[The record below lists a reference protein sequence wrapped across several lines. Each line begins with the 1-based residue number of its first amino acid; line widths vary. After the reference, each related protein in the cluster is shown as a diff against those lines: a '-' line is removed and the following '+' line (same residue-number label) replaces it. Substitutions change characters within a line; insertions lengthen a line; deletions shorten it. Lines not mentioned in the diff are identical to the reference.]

1 MAENQKIPK
10 YNMNYSRIQGNN
22 PVSANRG
29 LRAHWIAY
37 IVVNGF
43 LALLNFLTGFG
54 YGFWFLY
61 PLLSWGIGIFIHTS
75 VVYIIH
81 RYPYKSDRGFYIHFA
96 VILIVSVYL
105 FLLNVITGVNYPWF
119 AWPVAAMGIG
129 VGEHFVAYKRIK
141 RIETGQTVARLHSLW
156 YPAVVCFFLVFV
168 DIFSNGY
175 PNWFWWPVVPIMFV
189 SFVIIDSIT
198 RHRENLRFRY
208 HQRQAKSQANV
219 NIDPNANA
227 AFSQEDRGEVVFEK
241 RDNSTHSDRRYCP
254 RCGEIYSP
262 GHEYCEYCGLKF
274 E

>member
-10 YNMNYSRIQGNN
+10 YNMNYSRIQGDN
-22 PVSANRG
+22 PVTANRG

-37 IVVNGF
+37 IAVNG
-43 LALLNFLTGFG
+43 LLMLINFLTGF
-54 YGFWFLY
+54 YGLWFLY
-61 PLLSWGIGIFIHTS
+61 PLTSWGIGIFIHTS

-96 VILIVSVYL
+96 VILIVSTYL
-105 FLLNVITGVNYPWF
+105 FLLNVITDISYPWF

-141 RIETGQTVARLHSLW
+141 RIESGQQVARLHSLW
-156 YPAVVCFFLVFV
+156 YPTVVCAFLIFV
-168 DIFSNGY
+168 DIFSDGY
-175 PNWFWWPVVPIMFV
+175 PDWFWWPVVPIMFV

-198 RHRENLRFRY
+198 RHRENLRIRY
-208 HQRQAKSQANV
+208 HQRQA
-219 NIDPNANA
+219 NIKVDESINASENS
-227 AFSQEDRGEVVFEK
+227 AFSQENRREVVIEK
-241 RDNSTHSDRRYCP
+241 GDNRTLSDMRYCP
-254 RCGEIYSP
+254 RCGEQNSP